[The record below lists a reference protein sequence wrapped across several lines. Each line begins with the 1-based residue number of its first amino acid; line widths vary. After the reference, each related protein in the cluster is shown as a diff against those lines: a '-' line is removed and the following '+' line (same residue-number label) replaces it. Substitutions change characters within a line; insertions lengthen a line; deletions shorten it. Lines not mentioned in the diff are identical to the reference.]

1 MSPERGFKSE
11 GKKSSADFAGQ
22 NELKRFFRKK
32 EKKKKEEKRRR
43 RRRKKK
49 EVTRLANQESSFPA
63 LTAARF
69 EKTSRS
75 ALHFSVRILFA
86 KKKSTLNA

>member
-32 EKKKKEEKRRR
+32 EKKKKK
-43 RRRKKK
+43 RRKKK
-49 EVTRLANQESSFPA
+49 
-63 LTAARF
+63 
-69 EKTSRS
+69 
-75 ALHFSVRILFA
+75 
-86 KKKSTLNA
+86 KKKKEKGSDTTGQSGI

>member
-32 EKKKKEEKRRR
+32 EKGSD
-43 RRRKKK
+43 
-49 EVTRLANQESSFPA
+49 TTGQSG
-63 LTAARF
+63 
-69 EKTSRS
+69 
-75 ALHFSVRILFA
+75 I
-86 KKKSTLNA
+86 

>member
-32 EKKKKEEKRRR
+32 EKKKKK
-43 RRRKKK
+43 KKK
-49 EVTRLANQESSFPA
+49 EEEEEERK
-63 LTAARF
+63 R
-69 EKTSRS
+69 K
-75 ALHFSVRILFA
+75 
-86 KKKSTLNA
+86 